1 MKGECPK
8 RREREGRG
16 GCILFIKQEKL
27 SRLLSNKIF
36 SAQKIQN

>member
-1 MKGECPK
+1 MKGEFPK
-8 RREREGRG
+8 WREGEGRG
-16 GCILFIKQEKL
+16 GCILLIKQDKL